1 VAAESVVP
9 YQPREKT
16 PDNDVKFIS
25 VKTGQNLN
33 LKDSEETVV
42 ARIREIN
49 PELAAAVEQ
58 HIQDTNNKKM
68 TSPSTQSGYQNNKWW
83 ER

>member
-1 VAAESVVP
+1 MVP

-16 PDNDVKFIS
+16 PDNDVKSLS

-49 PELAAAVEQ
+49 PELATAV
-58 HIQDTNNKKM
+58 
-68 TSPSTQSGYQNNKWW
+68 
-83 ER
+83 

>member
-1 VAAESVVP
+1 MVP

-33 LKDSEETVV
+33 LKDSEETVI
-42 ARIREIN
+42 ARIKEIN
-49 PELAAAVEQ
+49 PELAAAV
-58 HIQDTNNKKM
+58 
-68 TSPSTQSGYQNNKWW
+68 
-83 ER
+83 